1 MSGAALITGSSQG
14 IGLSIGLALASA
26 GTAVVYHG
34 HLPRPTSVPTSSPYI
49 QTDLQDPAGATSLVA
64 AAFAAHPSLDTLVL
78 NAGGFFDVP
87 FLEMTRAKF
96 EATFKLN
103 LEAPY
108 FVAQEFARRLQ
119 AEGRGGCICV
129 TTSTNGF
136 QAESD
141 STAYDSSKGA
151 LVMLVRSLAVSLAP
165 LGIRVN
171 GVAPG
176 LIRTPLTSGW
186 MDTRPDLV
194 SHYEKKIPLGRIGSP
209 EDCAGAVAFLCSP
222 AASYITGEIT
232 VIDGGLTI
240 QQIGK
245 Q

>member
-1 MSGAALITGSSQG
+1 MAALVTGSSQG
-14 IGLSIGLALASA
+14 IGLAVGLALAA
-26 GTAVVYHG
+26 QGRTVVYHG
-34 HLPRPTSVPTSSPYI
+34 HLPRPVSGVPATSPYL
-49 QTDLQDPAGATSLVA
+49 QADLLDPAGASALMD
-64 AAFAAHPSLDTLVL
+64 AAFAAQPALDTLVL
-78 NAGGFFDVP
+78 NAGGYFDVP

-96 EATFKLN
+96 DQTIGLN
-103 LEAPY
+103 LAAPY
-108 FVAQEFARRLQ
+108 FLSQEFARRLK
-119 AEGRGGCICV
+119 AEGRQGCICI

-151 LVMLVRSLAVSLAP
+151 LVMLVRTLAVSLSP
-165 LGIRVN
+165 MGIRVN

-186 MDTRPDLV
+186 MDARPDLV
-194 SHYEKKIPLGRIGSP
+194 AHYEKKIPLGRIGAP
-209 EDCAGAVAFLCSP
+209 EDCGGAVAFLCSP
-222 AASYITGEIT
+222 AAGYITGEII
-232 VIDGGLTI
+232 VIEGGMII